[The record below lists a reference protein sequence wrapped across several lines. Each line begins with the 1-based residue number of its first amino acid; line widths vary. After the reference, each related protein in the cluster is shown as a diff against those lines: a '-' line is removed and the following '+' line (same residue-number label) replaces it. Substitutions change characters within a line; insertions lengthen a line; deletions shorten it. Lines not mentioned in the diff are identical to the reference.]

1 MTCPE
6 CNGPTQVVDSRSTT
20 GAAVPPRLRE
30 LAQLWGGKGEDWRCR
45 RRACRDGCGASP
57 VWTVELTEQTL
68 HDMLVDAQD
77 DRTLA
82 DTLGGGT

>member
-6 CNGPTQVVDSRSTT
+6 CNGPTVVVDSRSTT
-20 GAAVPPRLRE
+20 GPAVPGRLRE

-45 RRACRDGCGASP
+45 RRQCRTGCGASS
-57 VWTVELTEQTL
+57 VWTVELAEATL
-68 HDMLVDAQD
+68 HEMLVDAQG

-82 DTLGGGT
+82 DTLGGGK